1 MATMTTGRA
10 VVEALIAQG
19 VDTVFGIISVHTL
32 HIYDA
37 LREAVDNGRM
47 RFVGARHE
55 HALGFMADGYA
66 RATGK
71 PGVLLTSGGPGAA
84 DSVGAMG
91 ESYHSSVPLLQITAD
106 IESEWLGQ
114 GLGVTHEAV
123 DQMAMF
129 APVTGWRALA
139 QTPLDV
145 PAQIA
150 TAFDHLRTQ
159 HPRPAVL
166 AIPTD
171 YLGQEADFEIIPAR
185 EPAFPTPDA
194 AALKAAARIVHNAK
208 RPLIIAGGGV
218 MRSGAT
224 GALRAFAERFN
235 VPVAVADGGKGAF
248 AEDHPLALGTVLG
261 GRVWGENP
269 VQAYASTCDAAI
281 IVGTSMPFR
290 STKGV
295 ALKLPEDL
303 VRIDLDPSMFGRNY
317 PVRVGIAG
325 DAGQVLAALTTA
337 IGEPRTSSPE
347 EHETLA
353 RVKLASRESLERQFP
368 HELRMWEA
376 VRSTIDRDAVVLA
389 DSTIAGYA
397 ATRCFQTYK
406 PLTFHH
412 PHGWVSI
419 GYGFAASLGAKVGVP
434 DRQVICVTGDGGFQY
449 NVQELASAKQH
460 GIAPV
465 VLVFNDNAWG
475 VLERYQQTV
484 FDGRVFATSLIN
496 PDFRQLAAAYG
507 VGYHLA
513 RDVDELTTALRNT
526 RDPDRLQLIEV
537 ATPDGV
543 AGFG

>member
-1 MATMTTGRA
+1 MAKMTAGRA

-19 VDTVFGIISVHTL
+19 VDTVFGIISIHTL

-37 LREAVDNGRM
+37 LREAVDEGHI

-71 PGVLLTSGGPGAA
+71 PGVMITSGGPGAA
-84 DSVGAMG
+84 DSIGAMG
-91 ESYHSSVPLLQITAD
+91 ESYHSSVPILQITAE

-114 GLGVTHEAV
+114 GRGVTHEAV

-129 APVTGWRALA
+129 APVTGWSALA
-139 QTPLDV
+139 ESPQDV
-145 PAQIA
+145 PNKIA
-150 TAFDHLRTQ
+150 AAFDHLRTQ

-171 YLGQEADFEIIPAR
+171 YLGQEADFEIIPVR
-185 EPAFPTPDA
+185 EPTFATPGASALA
-194 AALKAAARIVHNAK
+194 AAAAIVRDAK

-224 GALRAFAERFN
+224 DALRAFAERFD

-248 AEDHPLALGTVLG
+248 ADDHPLGLGTVLG
-261 GRVWGENP
+261 GRVWLDNP
-269 VQAYASTCDAAI
+269 VQDYAGTCDAVV

-295 ALKLPEDL
+295 ALQLPENT
-303 VRIDLDPSMFGRNY
+303 VQIDLDASMFGRNY
-317 PVRVGIAG
+317 PVKVGLAG
-325 DAGQVLAALTTA
+325 DARQVIEALAAA
-337 IGEPRTSSPE
+337 IGEPRVSADDA
-347 EHETLA
+347 HAALA
-353 RVKLASRESLERQFP
+353 QVKLDARASLERQMP
-368 HELRMWEA
+368 NELRMWEA
-376 VRSTIDRDAVVLA
+376 VRAAIDRDAVVLA

-397 ATRCFQTYK
+397 ATRCFPTYE

-419 GYGFAASLGAKVGVP
+419 GYAFAASLGAKVGLP

-449 NVQELASAKQH
+449 NIQELASAQQH

-465 VLVFNDNAWG
+465 VLLFNDNAWG
-475 VLERYQQTV
+475 VLERYQKTA
-484 FDGRVFATSLIN
+484 FDGRTFATSLVN
-496 PDFRQLAAAYG
+496 PDFRQLSAAYG

-513 RDVDELTTALRNT
+513 RDVDELASALAATRN
-526 RDPDRLQLIEV
+526 PERLQVIEV
-537 ATPDGV
+537 AIPDGV
-543 AGFG
+543 AGFA

>member
-1 MATMTTGRA
+1 
-10 VVEALIAQG
+10 
-19 VDTVFGIISVHTL
+19 
-32 HIYDA
+32 
-37 LREAVDNGRM
+37 
-47 RFVGARHE
+47 
-55 HALGFMADGYA
+55 
-66 RATGK
+66 
-71 PGVLLTSGGPGAA
+71 
-84 DSVGAMG
+84 
-91 ESYHSSVPLLQITAD
+91 
-106 IESEWLGQ
+106 
-114 GLGVTHEAV
+114 
-123 DQMAMF
+123 
-129 APVTGWRALA
+129 
-139 QTPLDV
+139 
-145 PAQIA
+145 
-150 TAFDHLRTQ
+150 
-159 HPRPAVL
+159 
-166 AIPTD
+166 
-171 YLGQEADFEIIPAR
+171 
-185 EPAFPTPDA
+185 
-194 AALKAAARIVHNAK
+194 
-208 RPLIIAGGGV
+208 
-218 MRSGAT
+218 
-224 GALRAFAERFN
+224 
-235 VPVAVADGGKGAF
+235 
-248 AEDHPLALGTVLG
+248 
-261 GRVWGENP
+261 
-269 VQAYASTCDAAI
+269 VQ
-281 IVGTSMPFR
+281 
-290 STKGV
+290 
-295 ALKLPEDL
+295 
-303 VRIDLDPSMFGRNY
+303 IDLDPSMFGRNY
-317 PVRVGIAG
+317 PARVGIAG

>member
-1 MATMTTGRA
+1 MAKMTAGRA

-19 VDTVFGIISVHTL
+19 VDTVFGIISVHML

-37 LREAVDNGRM
+37 LREAVDEGRI

-71 PGVLLTSGGPGAA
+71 PGVMLTSGGPGAA
-84 DSVGAMG
+84 DSIGAMG
-91 ESYHSSVPLLQITAD
+91 ESYHSSVPLLQITAE

-139 QTPLDV
+139 ESPQGV
-145 PAQIA
+145 PNKIA
-150 TAFDHLRTQ
+150 EAFDHLRSQ

-171 YLGQEADFEIIPAR
+171 YLGQVADFEIIPSRA
-185 EPAFPTPDA
+185 PSFPTPDPDALA
-194 AALKAAARIVHNAK
+194 AAAAIVRDAK

-224 GALRAFAERFN
+224 NALRAFAERFD

-248 AEDHPLALGTVLG
+248 PDDHPLGLGTVLG
-261 GRVWGENP
+261 GRVWLENP
-269 VQAYASTCDAAI
+269 VQEYAGTCDAVV

-295 ALKLPEDL
+295 ALKLPKH
-303 VRIDLDPSMFGRNY
+303 VVQIDLDASLFGRNY
-317 PVRVGIAG
+317 PVEVGIAG
-325 DAGQVLAALTTA
+325 DARQVIEALTA
-337 IGEPRTSSPE
+337 AMGAPRTSSAE
-347 EHETLA
+347 EHGALA
-353 RVKLASRESLERQFP
+353 EVKQAARASLQRQMP
-368 HELRMWEA
+368 NELRMWEA
-376 VRSTIDRDAVVLA
+376 VRATIDRDAVVLA

-397 ATRCFQTYK
+397 ATRCFPTYE

-419 GYGFAASLGAKVGVP
+419 GYAFAASLGAKVGLP

-449 NVQELASAKQH
+449 NIQELASAKQH
-460 GIAPV
+460 GIAPI
-465 VLVFNDNAWG
+465 VLLFNDNAWG
-475 VLERYQQTV
+475 VLERYQKTA
-484 FDGRVFATSLIN
+484 FDGRYFATSLAN

-513 RDVDELTTALRNT
+513 RDVDELTSALAKS
-526 RDPDRLQLIEV
+526 RDPERLQLIEV
-537 ATPDGV
+537 AIPGGL
-543 AGFG
+543 ARF